1 MKLVTNSNNINTLK
15 LLICG
20 NVSNSKFEMAFTAP
34 SKVDDYYYIFIFSV
48 AKATL
53 QSQISVRSSE
63 SITLQQL
70 EIKSS
75 FILHH
80 SSFILPS
87 FRDF

>member
-34 SKVDDYYYIFIFSV
+34 SKVDDYYYIFIYNRKCLSV
-48 AKATL
+48 
-53 QSQISVRSSE
+53 
-63 SITLQQL
+63 QQL
-70 EIKSS
+70 EFKSS

>member
-34 SKVDDYYYIFIFSV
+34 SKVDDYDFIYLS
-48 AKATL
+48 L
-53 QSQISVRSSE
+53 QSRKRRNNRKSLSV
-63 SITLQQL
+63 QQL